1 MPVNTLFAGI
11 FIFAK
16 QQKFQKYSRIKSLN
30 RGSLLLTS
38 KLPRSTIQIF
48 DFQLVK

>member
-16 QQKFQKYSRIKSLN
+16 QQKFQKYSRMQSRN
-30 RGSLLLTS
+30 RGNLTFQ
-38 KLPRSTIQIF
+38 KKVATINRLNNCTSTS
-48 DFQLVK
+48 